1 MVCPLSFLPSKNR
14 QKIRFLLVGGTNTA
28 IDFGLLFILNTLGL
42 PRVLSNTISTGVAF
56 IFSFFANRN
65 FTFSANSGNI
75 KKQMTLFIIVT
86 LFGLWVI
93 QPIIISLI
101 SNLLVGKIIAT
112 AVTLVW
118 NYLFYSRLVFK
129 KEAK

>member
-1 MVCPLSFLPSKNR
+1 MVAKNPSKNR

-28 IDFGLLFILNTLGL
+28 IDFGLLFILNSFGL
-42 PRVLSNTISTGVAF
+42 PRVSSNTISTGVAF

>member
-1 MVCPLSFLPSKNR
+1 MAKSPSKNR

>member
-1 MVCPLSFLPSKNR
+1 MVAKSPSKNR

-118 NYLFYSRLVFK
+118 NYLFYSRRVFK

>member
-1 MVCPLSFLPSKNR
+1 MVAKSPSKNR

-42 PRVLSNTISTGVAF
+42 PRVPSNTISTGVAF

-75 KKQMTLFIIVT
+75 KKQMNLFIIVT

>member
-1 MVCPLSFLPSKNR
+1 MAKSPSKNR

-28 IDFGLLFILNTLGL
+28 IDFGLLFILNSFGL
-42 PRVLSNTISTGVAF
+42 PRVSSNTISTGVAF

-75 KKQMTLFIIVT
+75 KKQITLFIIVT

>member
-1 MVCPLSFLPSKNR
+1 MVAKSPSKNR

>member
-1 MVCPLSFLPSKNR
+1 MVAKSRSKNR
-14 QKIRFLLVGGTNTA
+14 PKIRFLLVGGTNTA
-28 IDFGLLFILNTLGL
+28 IDFGLLFILNSFGL
-42 PRVLSNTISTGVAF
+42 PRVSSNTISTGVAF

>member
-1 MVCPLSFLPSKNR
+1 MVAKSPSKNR

-28 IDFGLLFILNTLGL
+28 IDFGLLFILNSFGL
-42 PRVLSNTISTGVAF
+42 PRVSSNTISTGVAF

-65 FTFSANSGNI
+65 FTFSANSENI

-101 SNLLVGKIIAT
+101 SNLLVGKILAT

>member
-1 MVCPLSFLPSKNR
+1 MVAKSPSKNR

-42 PRVLSNTISTGVAF
+42 PRVPSNTISTGVAF

-75 KKQMTLFIIVT
+75 KKQMTLFIVVT

>member
-1 MVCPLSFLPSKNR
+1 MVSKSPSKNR

>member
-1 MVCPLSFLPSKNR
+1 MVAKSPSKNR

-42 PRVLSNTISTGVAF
+42 PRVPSNTISTGVAF

-118 NYLFYSRLVFK
+118 NYLFYSRLVFR

>member
-1 MVCPLSFLPSKNR
+1 MVAKSPSKNR
-14 QKIRFLLVGGTNTA
+14 EKIRFLLVGGTNTA

-42 PRVLSNTISTGVAF
+42 PRVPSNTISTGVAF

-75 KKQMTLFIIVT
+75 KKQITLFIIVT